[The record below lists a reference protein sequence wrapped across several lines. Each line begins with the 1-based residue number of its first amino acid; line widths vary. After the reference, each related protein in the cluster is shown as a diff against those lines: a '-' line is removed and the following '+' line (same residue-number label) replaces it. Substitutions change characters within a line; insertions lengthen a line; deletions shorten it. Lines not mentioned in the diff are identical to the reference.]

1 MSETLMTEADQTNE
15 GSTQQP
21 VEEAEAKTE
30 QSAEATNTEET
41 QQQAET
47 VADQQDSD
55 ESSAESETSEQEPE
69 KEGAPEKYE
78 FNDKVADA
86 PEVLDPEVLTAF
98 GEVAKELDLPQDAAQ
113 KVLDKVAPVIQAR
126 QAAQVEQART
136 EWAES
141 SKSDDEFGGENLNA
155 NLEVA
160 KTALDAFGTD
170 PLKQLLS
177 ESGLGNHPEVIRFMY
192 RAGKA
197 ISEDSYVGNSQG
209 ANAQGSKV
217 PKDFNGIAN
226 ALYSNQQNK

>member
-1 MSETLMTEADQTNE
+1 MTEANQTNE
-15 GSTQQP
+15 GSTQQA
-21 VEEAEAKTE
+21 VEGTETE
-30 QSAEATNTEET
+30 QSVETTTTENT

-55 ESSAESETSEQEPE
+55 ESSVESETSEQDT
-69 KEGAPEKYE
+69 KTEGAPEKYE

-86 PEVLDPEVLTAF
+86 PEVLDPNVLTAF
-98 GEVAKELDLPQDAAQ
+98 GEVAKELDLPQKAAQ

-126 QAAQVEQART
+126 QAEQVEKARV
-136 EWAES
+136 EWAED
-141 SKSDDEFGGENLNA
+141 SKSDDEFGGETFDA

-160 KTALDAFGTD
+160 KSALDAFGTSTF
-170 PLKQLLS
+170 KQLLS

-209 ANAQGSKV
+209 ANAQGSNV
-217 PKDFNGIAN
+217 PKDFDGKAN

>member
-1 MSETLMTEADQTNE
+1 MTEANQTNE
-15 GSTQQP
+15 GSTQQA
-21 VEEAEAKTE
+21 VEGTETE
-30 QSAEATNTEET
+30 QSVETTTTENT

-55 ESSAESETSEQEPE
+55 ESSVESETSEQETP
-69 KEGAPEKYE
+69 KGAPEKYE

-86 PEVLDPEVLTAF
+86 PEVLDPDVLTAF
-98 GEVAKELDLPQDAAQ
+98 GEVAKELDLPQEAAQ

-126 QAAQVEQART
+126 QAEQVEKARV
-136 EWAES
+136 EWAED
-141 SKSDDEFGGENLNA
+141 SKSDDEFGGETFDA
-155 NLEVA
+155 NLKVA
-160 KTALDAFGTD
+160 KSALDAFGTD
-170 PLKQLLS
+170 PFKQLLS

-209 ANAQGSKV
+209 ANAKGNGI

>member
-1 MSETLMTEADQTNE
+1 MSETLMTEAEQTNE

-21 VEEAEAKTE
+21 VDASIE
-30 QSAEATNTEET
+30 QSTEATTET

-55 ESSAESETSEQEPE
+55 ESSVESETSEQDT
-69 KEGAPEKYE
+69 KTEGAPEKYE

-98 GEVAKELDLPQDAAQ
+98 GEVAKELDLPQEAAQ
-113 KVLDKVAPVIQAR
+113 KVLDKVAPVMQAR
-126 QAAQVEQART
+126 QAAVVEQVKLD
-136 EWAES
+136 WANES
-141 SKSDDEFGGENLNA
+141 QADKEFGGESLND
-155 NLEVA
+155 NLEIA
-160 KTALDAFGTD
+160 KSSLNAFGTD
-170 PLKQLLS
+170 ALKSLLQ

-197 ISEDSYVGNSQG
+197 ISEDSYVGNSEG
-209 ANAQGSKV
+209 AVGKSNV

>member
-21 VEEAEAKTE
+21 VDEAKTE

-41 QQQAET
+41 QQQAEN

-55 ESSAESETSEQEPE
+55 ESSTESETSESETP
-69 KEGAPEKYE
+69 EGAPDKYE
-78 FNDKVADA
+78 FNSQVADA
-86 PEVLDPEVLTAF
+86 PDELDPEVLTAF

-126 QAAQVEQART
+126 QAEQVEKARV
-136 EWAES
+136 EWAEE
-141 SKSDDEFGGENLNA
+141 SKSDDEFGGETFET

-160 KTALDAFGTD
+160 KTALNAFGTD
-170 PLKQLLS
+170 PFKQLLS

>member
-1 MSETLMTEADQTNE
+1 MSETLMTEANQTNE
-15 GSTQQP
+15 GDSQQT
-21 VEEAEAKTE
+21 VDATTE
-30 QSAEATNTEET
+30 QSTEATTDT

-47 VADQQDSD
+47 VQDQQDSD
-55 ESSAESETSEQEPE
+55 ESSVESETSEQDT
-69 KEGAPEKYE
+69 KTEGAPEKYE

-86 PEVLDPEVLTAF
+86 PEVLDPDVLTAF
-98 GEVAKELDLPQDAAQ
+98 GEVAKELDLPQKAAQ

-126 QAAQVEQART
+126 QAEQVEKARV
-136 EWAES
+136 EWAED
-141 SKSDDEFGGENLNA
+141 SKSDEEFGGETFNA

-160 KTALDAFGTD
+160 KTALNAFGTD
-170 PLKQLLS
+170 PFKQLLS

-197 ISEDSYVGNSQG
+197 ISEDAYVGNSQG
-209 ANAQGSKV
+209 ADAKSNGI

>member
-1 MSETLMTEADQTNE
+1 MSETLMTEAEQTNE

-21 VEEAEAKTE
+21 VEEAQTE

-41 QQQAET
+41 QQQAEN

-55 ESSAESETSEQEPE
+55 ESSVESETSVQET
-69 KEGAPEKYE
+69 KEGAPETYE

-98 GEVAKELDLPQDAAQ
+98 GEGAKELDLPQEAAQ

-126 QAAQVEQART
+126 QAKEVEKART
-136 EWAES
+136 EWAE
-141 SKSDDEFGGENLNA
+141 KSQSDEEFGGENLSS

-160 KTALDAFGTD
+160 KSALDAFGTD
-170 PLKQLLS
+170 PLKQLLA

-209 ANAQGSKV
+209 ANPKGGV

>member
-21 VEEAEAKTE
+21 VGEAQTE

-47 VADQQDSD
+47 VQDQQDSD
-55 ESSAESETSEQEPE
+55 ESSVESETSEQEA
-69 KEGAPEKYE
+69 KEGAPETYE

-126 QAAQVEQART
+126 QAQQVEQARV
-136 EWAES
+136 EWAEE
-141 SKSDDEFGGENLNA
+141 SKSDDEFGGETFET

-160 KTALDAFGTD
+160 KTALNAFGTE
-170 PLKQLLS
+170 PFKQLLS

-226 ALYSNQQNK
+226 ALYSNQQN